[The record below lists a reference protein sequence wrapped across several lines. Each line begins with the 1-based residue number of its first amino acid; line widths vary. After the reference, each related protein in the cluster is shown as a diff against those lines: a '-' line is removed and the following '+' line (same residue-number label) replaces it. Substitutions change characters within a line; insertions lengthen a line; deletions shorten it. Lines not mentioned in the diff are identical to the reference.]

1 MRQITGIVIHCS
13 ASANGD
19 ARVTRDVID
28 KWHREKGWSEI
39 GYHYVIEIDGFTN
52 SGRELERIG
61 AHVAGSNAKTVGIC
75 MIGTDKFSVKQWN
88 SLNAMVRELR
98 EKYPEASV
106 MGHRDYSPDKDGDGV
121 VEPWEFL
128 KTCPGFSVADWIRC
142 GMEPMQDN
150 IFP

>member
-39 GYHYVIEIDGFTN
+39 GYHYVIEIDGFIN